1 MKKWKT
7 RVLCWLYRRNQRNHR
22 KRQKPLKKKYY
33 SKTCKRESSNDY
45 VNEKRKGILNTI
57 HKFKKCNKEYGP
69 RNSQALEEY

>member
-1 MKKWKT
+1 MEDKSIVLAIQKEPKKPQKWKKT
-7 RVLCWLYRRNQRNHR
+7 
-22 KRQKPLKKKYY
+22 LKKKYY

-69 RNSQALEEY
+69 RNSQALEY